1 MTNKDFIFTDSF
13 EVPIS
18 GASHWESPS
27 NIALVKYWGKSEV
40 QIPKNSSI
48 SFTLKNCLTNTKL
61 DYNKK
66 IIKTKLLEFDVFF
79 NNKLKLDFKPKIQ
92 SFFERIV
99 IYCPYILEY
108 KFNINSSNSFPHSS
122 GIASSASGISALA
135 LCIVS
140 IEKSINPG
148 ISEDYFYKKAS
159 FLARLGSGS
168 ACRSIIGSVNL
179 WGSHKSFTESSD
191 LFSVDLTSKVNDVF
205 MSYHDAV
212 LLVDKGVKTVS
223 STAGHELMND
233 HLFGKKRF
241 QAAQDNIEEL
251 SIILKNGNLDDFVS
265 LVEKEALMLHGLM
278 MTSDPSYILLKPKTL
293 QIIEAIREF
302 RFITKIPVCFTLD
315 AGANVHVLFP
325 DKNSVEVYNF
335 IESSLKL
342 YCENNSYIKDCVGYG
357 AKQL

>member
-18 GASHWESPS
+18 GTSHWESPS
-27 NIALVKYWGKSEV
+27 NIALVKYWGKNEV

-135 LCIVS
+135 LCIMS

-148 ISEDYFYKKAS
+148 ISED
-159 FLARLGSGS
+159 L
-168 ACRSIIGSVNL
+168 
-179 WGSHKSFTESSD
+179 E
-191 LFSVDLTSKVNDVF
+191 
-205 MSYHDAV
+205 
-212 LLVDKGVKTVS
+212 
-223 STAGHELMND
+223 
-233 HLFGKKRF
+233 
-241 QAAQDNIEEL
+241 
-251 SIILKNGNLDDFVS
+251 
-265 LVEKEALMLHGLM
+265 
-278 MTSDPSYILLKPKTL
+278 
-293 QIIEAIREF
+293 
-302 RFITKIPVCFTLD
+302 
-315 AGANVHVLFP
+315 VHV
-325 DKNSVEVYNF
+325 EV
-335 IESSLKL
+335 
-342 YCENNSYIKDCVGYG
+342 
-357 AKQL
+357 

>member
-18 GASHWESPS
+18 GTSHWESPS
-27 NIALVKYWGKSEV
+27 NIALVKYWGKNEV

-135 LCIVS
+135 LCIMS
-140 IEKSINPG
+140 IEKSINTG
-148 ISEDYFYKKAS
+148 ISDDYFYRKAS
-159 FLARLGSGS
+159 FLSRLGSGS
-168 ACRSIIGSVNL
+168 ACRSVIGSVNL